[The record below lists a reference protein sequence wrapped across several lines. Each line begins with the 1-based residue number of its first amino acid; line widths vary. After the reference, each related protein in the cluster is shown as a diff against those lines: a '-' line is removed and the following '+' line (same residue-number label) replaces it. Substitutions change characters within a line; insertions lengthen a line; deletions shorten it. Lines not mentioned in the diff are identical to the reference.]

1 MYDIIKKFFLV
12 IFLNLNLSYFVGFVC
27 VCVCL
32 IYNYWLEF
40 NIYIYLKISK
50 DFLLGKN
57 IYVYYVYIIYYNS

>member
-12 IFLNLNLSYFVGFVC
+12 IFLNSNLSYFVCF

-40 NIYIYLKISK
+40 NIYSK

>member
-12 IFLNLNLSYFVGFVC
+12 IFLNLNLSYFVCF

-40 NIYIYLKISK
+40 NIYSK